1 MKNLGILLSGRG
13 SNFVAIADSVAAGRI
28 PDARIA
34 VVMSNRADAPGL
46 EIARQR
52 ALNALVIPSKGK
64 PREEHDR
71 EVVAA
76 LKEHKVDLICLAG
89 YMRLLSPWFV
99 RQFPGKILN
108 IHPSLLPA
116 FPGLEAQQQ
125 AFAYGVKV
133 SGCTVHFVDEEL
145 DHGAIIVQKTVPVLD
160 SDDEHTLAAR
170 ILEQEHI
177 AYSEAIRIVLEGKF
191 EIAGR
196 RLVRGQR
203 LDCRSE
209 IQKSRRAGFH
219 LCNLTFDLCNYII
232 SSLFIRAIGCCI
244 TSSSFFTRFNPYT
257 HCSNLCESCANIGAT
272 FAYSKCSNFE
282 TM

>member
-13 SNFVAIADSVAAGRI
+13 SNFVAIADSIAAARI

-34 VVMSNRADAPGL
+34 VVISNRADAPGL
-46 EIARQR
+46 ETARQR
-52 ALNALVIPSKGK
+52 GLNALVISSKGR

-71 EVVAA
+71 EVAAA
-76 LKEHKVDLICLAG
+76 LMSSNVDLICLAG

-99 RQFPGKILN
+99 QQFPVKILN

-125 AFAYGVKV
+125 AFAYGVRV
-133 SGCTVHFVDEEL
+133 SGCTVHMVDEEL

-177 AYSEAIRIVLEGKF
+177 AYPEAINIVLEGKF

-196 RLVRGQR
+196 RMVRGQR
-203 LDCRSE
+203 
-209 IQKSRRAGFH
+209 
-219 LCNLTFDLCNYII
+219 
-232 SSLFIRAIGCCI
+232 
-244 TSSSFFTRFNPYT
+244 
-257 HCSNLCESCANIGAT
+257 
-272 FAYSKCSNFE
+272 
-282 TM
+282 